1 MAQRGRS
8 SQARGFALVFHAGR
22 SRLVKESRSLPRGRN
37 SDSGKKSL
45 LRPATLNDSNCQ
57 QPQRGNHILKTWDL
71 VTPLWK
77 FFVSSGRKL
86 HMSRQECS
94 LAWTISILTQPWP
107 WLPLARQPFEPFHAI
122 GQCAAL
128 SQTTIRPAHAFAGSR
143 LNPLWLYWP
152 SQPLSFAPD
161 TLRAR
166 TSALRQPNPLL
177 LRNGRAQWSQLSSL
191 HPPPRKLQLSA
202 QSAHGR

>member
-1 MAQRGRS
+1 VAQRGRS

-143 LNPLWLYWP
+143 LNPLWLLAVP
-152 SQPLSFAPD
+152 ASF
-161 TLRAR
+161 LRAWH
-166 TSALRQPNPLL
+166 APGPHEC
-177 LRNGRAQWSQLSSL
+177 AQ
-191 HPPPRKLQLSA
+191 A
-202 QSAHGR
+202 A